1 MLYFLL
7 YKLLNMFR
15 ATMCPSS
22 GADDWLVV
30 FATCWYWAVAA
41 VSLSKPVG
49 SYCVHWGV
57 RSSVSCATNPSMDT
71 IATNRSDNLTAATAQ
86 YQHVAKTTNQ
96 SSAPDDGHMVA
107 RNMLSNL

>member
-7 YKLLNMFR
+7 YMLLNMFR

-30 FATCWYWAVAA
+30 
-41 VSLSKPVG
+41 G
-49 SYCVHWGV
+49 
-57 RSSVSCATNPSMDT
+57 SVSIEGFVATNPSTDT
-71 IATNRSDNLTAATAQ
+71 LPTNRFWQPYCSHSSIPTRGEN
-86 YQHVAKTTNQ
+86 TNQ
-96 SSAPDDGHMVA
+96 SSAPDDGDMVA